1 MTQERHVFDLD
12 LFLRLNEE
20 YKDKPIVPRPRR
32 TGKVDL
38 EAAARRRAASVDKIL
53 AFHGKRV
60 LEVGCGRGAFSYV
73 LAKDY
78 GCDVVGVDIVER
90 QWSDYDS
97 VPNLQLRLLDVSVE
111 NHDVIGTF
119 DLIYSSAVWEHIEHP
134 YAALR
139 GVKRLL
145 KDDGRFFL
153 SVNLY
158 RGPQASH
165 RYREVYFPWPHLLFT
180 DDVFEEFYVH
190 SGREPNKPAWVN
202 KLTYAGYRHY
212 FDILGFDVQREW
224 FSCLPFDEDFYDRF
238 EDELSRYPRTD
249 LERDFL
255 NTILVHNSPLANES
269 VSDTPNPDLVWK
281 LETEVREAREV
292 VSGLER
298 KIEAAS
304 ERVAESEQQLAE
316 ERDRIRA
323 IQNSLRWQA
332 GTLLANSVYRPRRL
346 ARLPVDLLRLAM
358 EYYRRKHAPRML
370 AE

>member
-1 MTQERHVFDLD
+1 MSQERHVFDLD
-12 LFLRLNEE
+12 LFLKLNEE
-20 YKDKPIVPRPRR
+20 YKNKPIVPRPRR

-38 EAAARRRAASVDKIL
+38 EEAARRRAASVDKVL
-53 AFHGKRV
+53 GFGGKRV
-60 LEVGCGRGAFSYV
+60 LEIGCGRGAFSYV

-97 VPNLQLRLLDVSVE
+97 VPNVQLRLLDISAE
-111 NHDVIGTF
+111 KHDDIGQF
-119 DLIYSSAVWEHIEHP
+119 DLIYTSAVWEHIEHP

-139 GVKRLL
+139 GAKRLL

-153 SVNLY
+153 SANLY

-190 SGREPNKPAWVN
+190 TGRKPNRPAWVN

-212 FDILGFDVQREW
+212 FDILGLDIQREW

-238 EDELSRYPRTD
+238 EDELSRYPRAD

-255 NTILVHNSPLANES
+255 NAILVHASPLGSDS
-269 VSDTPNPDLVWK
+269 VSETPNPDLIGK
-281 LETEVREAREV
+281 LEAEVREAREA
-292 VSGLER
+292 VSGFER
-298 KIEAAS
+298 KIEAAN
-304 ERVAESEQQLAE
+304 ERVAESEQQLVE
-316 ERDRIRA
+316 ERDRVRA
-323 IQNSLRWQA
+323 IQSSLRWRA
-332 GTLLANSVYRPRRL
+332 GTLLANCVYRPWRL

-358 EYYRRKHAPRML
+358 EHYRRKHTLRML